1 MHSRRQRVRMQTACC
16 TLARCT
22 VQAAQGFH
30 ARLQQSRCAQGA
42 RCRQHELCVQS
53 ACARPASVAGF
64 GDLGRQKNF
73 MMQLNVLVLC
83 QTPIML
89 PVQHAPSAA
98 SA

>member
-1 MHSRRQRVRMQTACC
+1 MHSRRQRLRMQTACC

-42 RCRQHELCVQS
+42 RCRQHERCMQN
-53 ACARPASVAGF
+53 ACARPASVASF
-64 GDLGRQKNF
+64 CDLGSHLNF
-73 MMQLNVLVLC
+73 LMPLNVLVLC

-89 PVQHAPSAA
+89 PVQHAPAAA